1 MIESDSLVGIKCVN
15 ALKGTGVANERLL
28 FELLEL
34 PPPEEPLLDELA
46 RDVPLSDVV
55 ALDDVPVLVLT
66 LESTVELVPDV
77 EEVESAE
84 LPFTLDVAGVE
95 LVLPDDNA
103 EVEEVVEETP
113 LVADA
118 VSNDVVEPVEPCP
131 APEEEPAVFDPP
143 AATVPVVVAC
153 T

>member
-1 MIESDSLVGIKCVN
+1 MN
-15 ALKGTGVANERLL
+15 ALKGTGVASERLL
-28 FELLEL
+28 PELLE
-34 PPPEEPLLDELA
+34 PPPPPLLEEPLLDEFE

-55 ALDDVPVLVLT
+55 ALDDVPVLVLVF
-66 LESTVELVPDV
+66 ESTVELVPDV

-84 LPFTLDVAGVE
+84 LAFTLDVAGAE

-103 EVEEVVEETP
+103 EVEGVVEETP

-118 VSNDVVEPVEPCP
+118 VSSDLLEPAELCP